1 MDPYAYSQDRA
12 YAAPNHG
19 PVQANQFTTDHTAMS
34 MNSPAYGLHY
44 NYVTHPAYAHHPYQE
59 SMYIQPQ
66 TFADYSFPS
75 SAAAL
80 APPASEPIY
89 HPAVPLHAPVPV
101 SPFSTLISPV
111 SPISQAASDSA
122 PAPPLPAESN
132 DANVRTVS
140 PTSTPPM
147 VPSAPAVSPSTTA
160 APVTAEQSPLEYYGN
175 ATQVMFPTPSE
186 LLTELSARDVAGTG
200 GEPSRKASVSGP
212 SAPQV
217 NVPAA
222 SVKVSKIKES
232 VDAAPVPAKA
242 QPETQRKAYFRRVA
256 EAVGFNPTDPD
267 SITSHDKKRSYLECL
282 EQYVQW
288 LHEQTRLVGREPVA
302 LERVQQYRG
311 PSSRSIRT
319 LLVHMQDEVRE
330 LHQQMVEDE
339 RAYMDLQT
347 QIQMQHAAAAAHH
360 LRRHS
365 VAACGFSDASLSS
378 APFLQPYPITA
389 PSHHAPGTYQQY

>member
-34 MNSPAYGLHY
+34 MNNPAYGLHY

-147 VPSAPAVSPSTTA
+147 VPSAPAV
-160 APVTAEQSPLEYYGN
+160 
-175 ATQVMFPTPSE
+175 
-186 LLTELSARDVAGTG
+186 
-200 GEPSRKASVSGP
+200 
-212 SAPQV
+212 

-222 SVKVSKIKES
+222 SVKVSKIKETI
-232 VDAAPVPAKA
+232 DAAPVLAKA